1 MELLP
6 RVAEIGFWQTW
17 HSRRAAFLARSMAR
31 RFWSLFQS
39 SCGAFRTA
47 PAPTAG
53 WRAQPGGEVVT
64 VPTGPLIG
72 VRDLGGRD
80 G

>member
-39 SCGAFRTA
+39 SLHLAEQNR
-47 PAPTAG
+47 
-53 WRAQPGGEVVT
+53 
-64 VPTGPLIG
+64 VP
-72 VRDLGGRD
+72 
-80 G
+80 